1 MREILFRG
9 KSTET
14 NQWIY
19 GGFHIWEKRQ
29 TCFGDDKLK
38 DDEISYVIT
47 VNSFAD
53 WNMPR
58 EMKAAEVVADTVGQ
72 YTTNATGVNSNI
84 GFAFTTDAKM
94 TSDDFNEW
102 ISKNNP
108 FVLFKL
114 SKQEEIDLTDEELE
128 AFKKLETYYP
138 ITNILTTS
146 DELDGYTTFNYPVSL
161 ENGWNYVKQQ
171 LSDSRDYIYNID
183 NRAQEI
189 DMQSAEAYVN
199 SEYAVALTELEV

>member
-29 TCFGDDKLK
+29 VCALDNDRLK

-58 EMKAAEVVADTVGQ
+58 TMQAVEVIADTVGQ
-72 YTTNATGVNSNI
+72 YTG
-84 GFAFTTDAKM
+84 
-94 TSDDFNEW
+94 
-102 ISKNNP
+102 
-108 FVLFKL
+108 
-114 SKQEEIDLTDEELE
+114 LTDRNGRKIFEGD
-128 AFKKLETYYP
+128 
-138 ITNILTTS
+138 IVNILTENEEFGIITYDDGGFFVDASTFSVDFMNNINGS
-146 DELDGYTTFNYPVSL
+146 DIEV
-161 ENGWNYVKQQ
+161 
-171 LSDSRDYIYNID
+171 ID
-183 NRAQEI
+183 NI
-189 DMQSAEAYVN
+189 HDN
-199 SEYAVALTELEV
+199 PKALKNLNQIK